1 MTEGEVPSRCCAPA
15 TISAVGLGGN
25 LEGFGLAFA
34 PDLAVSADTTTDHYA
49 QEQFTTNVRKCLDYL
64 RPVLDRAGARTVLDV
79 GCGVGVMVRTLLEHG
94 YDAYGVDLPALVR
107 FWRETQMATDRMFCI
122 DAESFK
128 LPFADDAFDFVYTF
142 GVIEHVGT
150 TDGHADRR
158 ADYQRV
164 RRDWLREVFRVVR
177 PGGHA
182 LVGGPNRNFPVDVAH
197 GPDSR
202 AARWERALSALAGAT
217 VHRVWGE
224 NFLWSYGDIERY
236 LSDVS
241 HETQALSV
249 AGYVGYSRVPAI
261 VRPIVEGYV
270 RYLPRRLLATGFNPW
285 VMALLRKPAGG
296 QR

>member
-1 MTEGEVPSRCCAPA
+1 MTRMEETSGCWAPA
-15 TISAVGLGGN
+15 TISAVGLGGS
-25 LEGFGLAFA
+25 LDGFGMAFA
-34 PDLAVSADTTTDHYA
+34 PDLAVLTDTTTDGYA
-49 QEQFTTNVRKCLDYL
+49 HEQAATNVRKCLDYL
-64 RPVLDRAGARTVLDV
+64 QPILDGAGARTVLDV
-79 GCGVGVMVRTLLEHG
+79 GCGVGVMVRTLLEQG

-107 FWRETQMATDRMFCI
+107 FWREAQMPTDRMFCI
-122 DAESFK
+122 DPGSFA
-128 LPFADDAFDFVYTF
+128 LPFVDGAFDFVYTF

-164 RRDWLREVFRVVR
+164 RRDWLREVLRVVR

-182 LVGGPNRNFPVDVAH
+182 LVGGPNRRFPVDVAH

-202 AARWERALSALAGAT
+202 AAPWERALSALAGAT

-236 LSDVS
+236 LCDVS
-241 HETQALSV
+241 HETHALSV
-249 AGYVGYSRVPAI
+249 SGYVGYSRVP
-261 VRPIVEGYV
+261 VMLRTIVETYV

-285 VMALLRKPAGG
+285 VMALVRKTDGG
-296 QR
+296 LW